1 MTPATHTDRPSPSP
15 LVLIVEDD
23 ADTREMYSTF
33 LEHYGFAIA
42 QAESGLEALVL
53 ARSLKPVLITT
64 DIGLGGVIDGCQL
77 TEMLKSSAETQQI
90 RVVAITG
97 WATTANADRARRA
110 KCDSVLLKPCLPQ
123 DLLATIRQLL
133 ETDLKE

>member
-1 MTPATHTDRPSPSP
+1 MTPAAHADRPPSP

-23 ADTREMYSTF
+23 ADTRDMYGTF
-33 LEHYGFAIA
+33 LANYGFEIA

-53 ARSLKPVLITT
+53 AKSLKPDVITT

-77 TEMLKSSAETQQI
+77 TQILKTSAETWQI
-90 RVVAITG
+90 PVIAVTG
-97 WATTANADRARRA
+97 WVTGEHAERARRA
-110 KCDSVLLKPCLPQ
+110 KCDAVLLKPCLPQ

-133 ETDLKE
+133 DTEREA